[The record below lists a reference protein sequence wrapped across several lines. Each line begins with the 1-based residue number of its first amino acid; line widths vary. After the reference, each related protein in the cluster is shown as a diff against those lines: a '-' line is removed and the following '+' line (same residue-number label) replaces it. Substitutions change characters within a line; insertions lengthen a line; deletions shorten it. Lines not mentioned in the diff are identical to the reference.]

1 MFLQSVFDNV
11 YFSIFFWVSLFIVTT
26 LLFIFTM
33 VFSHRYYYHADLLV
47 HLEGEKKV
55 YKKSISRGKK
65 VSLEKI
71 VNDYKI
77 DLSSYK
83 LNKIVSDSS
92 IEEGSEEGFVMP
104 SSSTHVYFSKI
115 KKEEKVK
122 DEEFVRHFF
131 LVPSVIKEM
140 EEKEVK
146 PVILLD
152 LEDIK
157 DRIREDN
164 SCYLFPLVNRYLLP
178 ETSKYKVLVAYV
190 DKIAYAIFIYSE
202 VTFKVYFRID
212 KEYVNSTLS
221 SIDSLS

>member
-65 VSLEKI
+65 VSIEKI

-92 IEEGSEEGFVMP
+92 I
-104 SSSTHVYFSKI
+104 
-115 KKEEKVK
+115 
-122 DEEFVRHFF
+122 
-131 LVPSVIKEM
+131 
-140 EEKEVK
+140 
-146 PVILLD
+146 
-152 LEDIK
+152 
-157 DRIREDN
+157 
-164 SCYLFPLVNRYLLP
+164 
-178 ETSKYKVLVAYV
+178 
-190 DKIAYAIFIYSE
+190 
-202 VTFKVYFRID
+202 
-212 KEYVNSTLS
+212 
-221 SIDSLS
+221 

>member
-1 MFLQSVFDNV
+1 
-11 YFSIFFWVSLFIVTT
+11 
-26 LLFIFTM
+26 
-33 VFSHRYYYHADLLV
+33 
-47 HLEGEKKV
+47 
-55 YKKSISRGKK
+55 
-65 VSLEKI
+65 
-71 VNDYKI
+71 
-77 DLSSYK
+77 
-83 LNKIVSDSS
+83 
-92 IEEGSEEGFVMP
+92 
-104 SSSTHVYFSKI
+104 
-115 KKEEKVK
+115 
-122 DEEFVRHFF
+122 
-131 LVPSVIKEM
+131 M

-178 ETSKYKVLVAYV
+178 EPSKYKVLVAYV

-221 SIDSLS
+221 TIDTGSAMKTSYSSEYHDPSFVSLHLAQG